1 MKIVVIGIAALLI
14 VVALGSFL
22 KRAKPQAAGSLDT
35 VIAAEIPDQG
45 STMVALTFT
54 LVNTSDRVLYVHNL
68 QGKIRT
74 ASGESVV
81 DAVSAVDFNR
91 YFQAFPNLSN
101 GIQPALTPETK
112 LQPGEAVTRSI
123 LVAFPVT
130 LAAFGQRQS
139 TSVVV
144 WPYDQQVPVVLT
156 K

>member
-1 MKIVVIGIAALLI
+1 MKIVGIGIAALLI